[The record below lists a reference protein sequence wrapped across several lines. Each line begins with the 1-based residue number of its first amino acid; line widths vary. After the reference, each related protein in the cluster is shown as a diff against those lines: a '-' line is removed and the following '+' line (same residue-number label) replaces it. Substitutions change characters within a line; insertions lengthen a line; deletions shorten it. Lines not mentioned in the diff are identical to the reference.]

1 MQDLLF
7 TREEM
12 VVSPAHNPS
21 LSCSNCG
28 LLNQCRTPRMRS
40 VGAGKRGILI
50 VGEWPTESDD
60 RHGRPFS
67 GRDGTFLRDELARA
81 GIDMLEDCVLTHANR
96 CRPMKGEPT
105 DRQRAQCRKYLYRL
119 IESINPKKII
129 PLGSAAL
136 KGLYGHRSIE
146 IGAISKW
153 AGAQIPDQELGTWV
167 LPNWDIDYVR
177 AVGEDNGAALA
188 WFRRFLKNAVQRPDS
203 FFFHHYDSDIEI
215 LREPRRIREVLCEME
230 NSEVSAFDYET
241 TGLKPYNEGH
251 RIVSASVCSG
261 DTGYAFMMHNPGVK
275 DAFRSYLRSESKKIA
290 HHIKFEMLW
299 SAVVLGE
306 QVRNPYWDTME
317 AAHILDNRKGIT
329 GLKHQT
335 FVNLGI
341 SEYETELE
349 QYLRAEK
356 NAGANARNQIEKC
369 PQSLLLSYG
378 AQDALYTMRLYERQ
392 RERVLRDYPEAFDLM
407 MRTQINFMEMELTG
421 IRADR
426 AYYRQRKQEVEARI
440 EELERALREYP
451 EVPDDFNPGSPVQ
464 INRVLYERFGYE
476 LPDGRR
482 SSDDVALSK
491 IDTPF
496 ARDLQAWRKWT
507 TVQKRYLDGF
517 LKEISDD
524 GFLHCTFST
533 NTVST
538 YRSSSSNPNFQNIP
552 KRDVEIMNIV
562 RGGLYPKKG
571 HRFMDLDF
579 KSIEVSTS
587 ACYNQDPVLLKYVR
601 DPSTDMHRDM
611 ACAIFF
617 REEGDFES
625 DDSKFRKLL
634 KAERHMA
641 KNGFVFPQFYGD
653 YYGNNAAAIW
663 DMMGD
668 DTRAHL
674 REHRIVTFDNFVQ
687 HMQKIED
694 RFWNTRFPVYSQWKE
709 SNWRKYQRRGLVDFY
724 TGFRCGGI
732 MRENQVNNVAI
743 QGTAFHINLETI
755 DYMVRAIEGW
765 ETRPMGQIHDSI
777 VFSVPE
783 EEREA
788 ILNLAREALEHVMQ
802 KHASWLIV
810 PLTIE
815 VEEGTIDGNW
825 TTLEETESIRVEVP
839 NIT

>member
-1 MQDLLF
+1 MQDILF

-12 VVSPAHNPS
+12 VVSPAHNSS

-28 LLNQCRTPRMRS
+28 LLDECRTPRMRT

-50 VGEWPTESDD
+50 VGDWPSDVD
-60 RHGRPFS
+60 DMRGRPFS
-67 GRDGTFLRDELARA
+67 GRDGAFLRNELACV
-81 GIDMLEDCVLTHANR
+81 GIDMLEDCVLTYANR
-96 CRPMKGEPT
+96 CRPRKGEPT
-105 DRQRAQCRKYLYRL
+105 DRQRAQCRKYLYRT
-119 IESINPKKII
+119 IESMKPTKII
-129 PLGSAAL
+129 PLGSAAM
-136 KGLYGHRSIE
+136 KGLYGHRDIE
-146 IGAISKW
+146 IGAIAKW

-167 LPNWDIDYVR
+167 LPNWDIDYIR
-177 AVGEDNGAALA
+177 AVSKDNGAVLT
-188 WFRRFLKNAVQRPDS
+188 WFRRVLRNAVERPDE
-203 FFFHHYDSDIEI
+203 FVFHHYDSDIKIVRDVRAIQE
-215 LREPRRIREVLCEME
+215 LMRDME
-230 NSEVSAFDYET
+230 HAEVSAFDYET

-261 DTGYAFMMHNPGVK
+261 DIGYAFMMHDPEVK
-275 DAFRSYLRSESKKIA
+275 DSFRAYLRSESKKIA

-299 SAVVLGE
+299 SIVVFG
-306 QVRNPYWDTME
+306 QRVHNPYWDTME

-335 FVNLGI
+335 FTNLGI
-341 SEYETELE
+341 SEYESELKK
-349 QYLRAEK
+349 YLCADK
-356 NAGANARNQIEKC
+356 DVGANARNQIEKC
-369 PQSLLLSYG
+369 PQSLLLNYG

-392 RERVLRDYPEAFDLM
+392 RDRILRDYPEAFDLM
-407 MRTQINFMEMELTG
+407 MRTQSNFMEMELTG

-426 AYYRQRKQEVEARI
+426 AYYRQRKQEVERHI
-440 EELERALREYP
+440 EELQEKIREYP
-451 EVPDDFNPGSPVQ
+451 EVPGDFNPGSPVQ

-482 SSDDVALSK
+482 SSDDEALSK
-491 IDTPF
+491 INTPF
-496 ARDLQAWRKWT
+496 TRDLQALRKWT

-524 GFLHCTFST
+524 GFIHCTFST
-533 NTVST
+533 NTVFT

-571 HRFMDLDF
+571 HRFMELDF

-587 ACYNQDPVLLKYVR
+587 ACYNRDPVLLKYVR

-617 REEGDFES
+617 REERDFES
-625 DDSKFRKLL
+625 EDLKFRKLL

-668 DTRAHL
+668 ETRAHL
-674 REHRIVTFDNFVQ
+674 REHDIATFEQFVG
-687 HMQKIED
+687 HMQGIED
-694 RFWNTRFPVYSQWKE
+694 QFWNTRFPIYSQWKN
-709 SNWRKYQRRGLVDFY
+709 SNWRKYQRRGRVDFY

-755 DYMVRAIEGW
+755 DYMVSRMEGW

-777 VFSVPE
+777 VLSVPE
-783 EEREA
+783 EERGA
-788 ILNLAREALEHVMQ
+788 VLDLAREALEYVMN
-802 KHASWLIV
+802 KHASWLVV

-815 VEEGTIDGNW
+815 VEEGEIDGNW

-839 NIT
+839 NSA